1 MNITNSLKKHWML
14 CSIII
19 IAALARLIYLF
30 DWHEILWDSGVY
42 FGMAKYLWSSGQAG
56 LWEPIRP
63 VLWPLIIGAGWFFK
77 INIVWFSR
85 ILTFLLSIVSIILVF
100 LVAKKIFSYRTAVF
114 SAIIWSFSQIVFYLG
129 FHEYT
134 EIPAVT
140 LALAAVL
147 AFVCGRNFISGL
159 FLSLAFLMKFPA
171 GTLLIVFALCI
182 VLQKNWKRLVP
193 ISAGFLVPAVP
204 FFIFNQMM
212 YGSILLPIIE
222 AHRSI
227 VQVVGCNI
235 VRYKPWYQYFAWIV
249 FDNVLN
255 VFALLGI
262 AASLKNWKKQYLLPL
277 LSFLVPLA
285 YFSLLH
291 CRDYRYLVIFL
302 PFVVLF
308 SGKGIDVFVEWLENF
323 KKIGKYAF
331 PAAVIVVF
339 AVSAVHGI
347 IFYQNNE
354 LRNPDLAA
362 ERYYKWLETRQI
374 GGEIWSANP
383 TVAAYTDQKIN
394 KIYYPV
400 YGQETATD
408 FNKYLE
414 KNSERVGA
422 ILLDNCGGGLI
433 CSPDDEKCPV
443 ELEKMR
449 ALLNERFRQ
458 VFFDQSGRCWYS
470 IYAR

>member
-1 MNITNSLKKHWML
+1 
-14 CSIII
+14 
-19 IAALARLIYLF
+19 
-30 DWHEILWDSGVY
+30 V
-42 FGMAKYLWSSGQAG
+42 LWS
-56 LWEPIRP
+56 
-63 VLWPLIIGAGWFFK
+63 LIIGAGWFFK
-77 INIVWFSR
+77 INIVLFSR
-85 ILTFLLSIVSIILVF
+85 ILTFLLSIVSIMLVF

-114 SAIIWSFSQIVFYLG
+114 SAIIWSFSQIFFYLG

-147 AFVCGRNFISGL
+147 AFVCGRGFIAGIL
-159 FLSLAFLMKFPA
+159 LSLAFLMKFPA
-171 GTLLIVFALCI
+171 GTLLAVFVLC
-182 VLQKNWKRLVP
+182 VLLQKNWKRLLAV
-193 ISAGFLVPAVP
+193 SAGFLVPAVP

-212 YGSILLPIIE
+212 YGSILLPILE

-235 VRYKPWYQYFAWIV
+235 LRYKPWYQYFGWVI

-255 VFALLGI
+255 IFALWGI
-262 AASLKNWKKQYLLPL
+262 AATLKNWKKQYVLPL
-277 LSFLVPLA
+277 FSVIIPLA

-291 CRDYRYLVIFL
+291 CRDYRYLVVFL

-308 SGKGIDVFVEWLENF
+308 SGKGIDAFVEWLENF

-331 PAAVIVVF
+331 PVAVIVVF

-347 IFYQNNE
+347 IFYQHNE
-354 LRNPDLAA
+354 LRNPDPAA
-362 ERYYKWLETRQI
+362 ERYYTWLETRHI
-374 GGEIWSANP
+374 DGEIWSANP
-383 TVAAYTDQKIN
+383 TVAAYTDQRIN

-408 FNKYLE
+408 FNKYIE
-414 KNSERVGA
+414 QNSERIGA

-433 CSPDDEKCPV
+433 CSPDDAKCPV

-449 ALLNERFRQ
+449 SLLNERFRQ
-458 VFFDQSGRCWYS
+458 VFFDQSGNCWYS
-470 IYAR
+470 IYVH